1 MNTPTKAFIGLA
13 LITLVASCASS
24 NKTKEPNKMSDN
36 KNRKAQVV
44 ALLNSIESGDQAPI
58 AYINAEQYIQH
69 NPGVADGLA
78 GFGAA
83 LAQLPEGS
91 ARAKGARVFEDGDFV
106 VAHTDYNFFG
116 PKIGFD
122 IFRFENG
129 LIVEHWDNLQETAG
143 PNPSGH
149 SMIDGPSDVVDVEK
163 TAANKGLVENFVN
176 DILVNGEFAK
186 VGQYIGETY
195 IQHNPQIGDGLSGL
209 QDALKAMAEA
219 GIVMRYNKVHKILGE
234 ANFVLTVSEGS
245 LGDKPTSFYDLFRIE
260 NGMIVEH
267 WDVVETLTP
276 ASEHKHS
283 NGKFGF

>member
-1 MNTPTKAFIGLA
+1 
-13 LITLVASCASS
+13 
-24 NKTKEPNKMSDN
+24 MSDN